1 VTTLKR
7 NITFPLLLFY
17 GLGTILGA
25 GIYVL
30 TGVVA
35 SHAGQFTPLAFF
47 LAALVAAPTAF
58 SYAALSSRYPKSAG
72 EAIYVKEAFK
82 SLGLGTVTGL
92 LVIIVGIVSAATI
105 ANGFVG
111 YFSLFSDLPAAA
123 VIFLLVIIL
132 AATAIYGI
140 VQSVAIASVIAVVE
154 IIGLMIV
161 VHGGWMQPSYI
172 EVELVPPVNGIV
184 WSGVFAGAFL
194 AFYAFIGFE
203 DIVNLAEETK
213 RPELNVPLAIIGSL
227 LIASVL
233 YFLVAY
239 VAVTT
244 VPIAELS
251 SHPAPMALVV
261 ERHGIY
267 DPELIAIISMLA
279 VINGALVQIRMA
291 SRVLYGILNIN
302 LEDHFLAD
310 INPTTR
316 TPINAT
322 LLVSAA
328 VLILAIGL
336 DLESL
341 ATLTSAVTLII
352 FMAIN
357 LSLLVITSNESWHTN
372 IIPGS
377 GFLLCL
383 GLFLS
388 AFSG

>member
-1 VTTLKR
+1 MTTLKR

-82 SLGLGTVTGL
+82 SIGLGTLTGL
-92 LVIIVGIVSAATI
+92 LVVIVGIISAATI

-111 YFSLFSDLPAAA
+111 YFSLFTDLPAPA
-123 VIFLLVIIL
+123 VIFLLVTIL
-132 AATAIYGI
+132 GATAVYGI
-140 VQSVAIASVIAVVE
+140 VESVVIASVIAVVE
-154 IIGLMIV
+154 ITGLLLV
-161 VHGGWMQPSYI
+161 LHGGWMQSSYI
-172 EVELVPPVNGIV
+172 EVELVPGVNGIA

-203 DIVNLAEETK
+203 DIVNLAEETQ

-227 LIASVL
+227 LVASVL

-244 VPIAELS
+244 VPIAQLS

-267 DPELIAIISMLA
+267 NPELIAIISMLA
-279 VINGALVQIRMA
+279 VVNGALVQIIMA
-291 SRVLYGILNIN
+291 SRVIYGIAKIN
-302 LEDHFLAD
+302 REDHFLAS

-357 LSLLVITSNESWHTN
+357 LSLIVITATERWYTK
-372 IIPGS
+372 IIPGF

-383 GLFLS
+383 ALFLS